1 MAGRSVNVDLRIKA
15 QDEASKALENV
26 GKALK
31 DLAGAGALAGSGSA
45 GINKFIENITK
56 NVDALGLVSKKA
68 AETLSRLGGDDSRL
82 RSQLAGVTKS
92 IDERTKS
99 VAELAKAEA
108 DLQRIQGSFKNI
120 SAQKQR
126 TFIGPVPQ
134 KLSGLSNT
142 LSAEQSALTKELAA
156 REALIGKLVQNR
168 EAQRQLED
176 VQRQAEKVAISSTD
190 AILKQGAALDAL
202 AAAQKR
208 AQQAAQQN
216 SVRTRIEQVA
226 GVDRAAATANPNL
239 SAASQASLERAR
251 QVKAAADYE
260 KLFADTLA
268 REAELEARI
277 TAENQRQTAERQ
289 KQAELARRATQDR
302 INELTGVNRSTP
314 ANPNL
319 SAASQASLERAR
331 RAATE
336 RELSSTFAPVAAAD
350 EAKRIAEAAKAFNAF
365 EEAARRGATAF
376 NNIKQY
382 ARDVAEALDPTARAT
397 RLVAE
402 EQKRLDAAVV
412 AGVLNRDQ
420 ATRSINNY
428 KNSLDG
434 TTDSERRA
442 QRETETLK
450 NYVQELRRQYDA
462 EAYAQQF
469 LVRETEKLNLARRK
483 GIILTD
489 EELAKAKELVKR
501 KAEQLGPNSN
511 PSLFGLAPYQTQN
524 LLFQFNDIATQLSS
538 GTSLTQTLAQ
548 QGGQILQL
556 FPQVGNS
563 IITAM
568 RVGGVA
574 IAGATLAIGGLVA
587 GISRALENAER
598 LRAFN
603 AILAS
608 NADGAR
614 YTAAALNETARAM
627 REFGVSS
634 EDSIKLVRQAVV
646 RGLNPDAILEFGKA
660 AKGLAVILGTD
671 VPSAGNELV
680 NVMRGGFQAIVDLDD
695 KTNTLTASQRKLIRE
710 MVEQG
715 RVTEATNM
723 ALRIFNDEFSDTAS
737 KAEGPWQTAI
747 NELAVSWSNLL
758 DKLANS
764 GPIKAA
770 VSGLTGLVEI
780 VSGAVD
786 RLDGLNTV
794 VEKQTRLTAIV
805 TQEDGGLRNRAVA
818 TPNGYVARP
827 GFENDFRT
835 KQQIAEA
842 NRLQREISAEQRK
855 INDEK
860 LASEKQV
867 TNQANSRV
875 VKANDEVKASQ
886 RRLALE
892 KKITSEA
899 DVRAAV
905 EAKRAE
911 LFIQASQNP
920 RFRGASDNIIGE
932 YVNTQLDTYRIGVEE
947 KLTSYKKQQA
957 DESERE
963 AKARNTAT
971 YQAMALL
978 RKSEGRGGKSVA
990 TPYWDVNAYR
1000 AGFGSD
1006 TFTREDGS
1014 VGRVTQATRV
1024 TPQMAERD
1032 LERRVNELLDVIK
1045 KRITPERLND
1055 FSPPQQGAIV
1065 SLYYNYGKN
1074 ADRIKKDLEPLL
1086 QSGTNE
1092 QIAAMVRSFANDKP
1106 RTKNGKAVNYDRR
1119 MAEAAIL
1126 AQPNLSVEEGARE
1139 FIEERDDAQEKFNQ
1153 SLDAQLDAEE
1163 RSIANRKA
1171 LVGLQGDALRAE
1183 IQRQQVA
1190 DAIAQ
1195 REAEIAK
1202 INEQRARD
1210 GKAPIEFSQEERN
1223 RIEATV
1229 RARLVLNEPEQQF
1242 AELQKQVDDLQ
1253 TRRGA
1258 LQARLEVEKGR
1269 GNTGA
1274 VTAIGQQIDEL
1285 DLKIKA
1291 ASQTALEFLNQPGNP
1306 EALNLYGVALDN
1318 VKGKYED
1325 LISLT
1330 NEWKFS
1336 IGGATISA
1344 SEFANAF
1351 TNTAVSAIDQFAQ
1364 AIASGKNAFSSL
1376 WDAFRQFAADFL
1388 LQIARMIQQQ
1398 IIFNLVSGLL
1408 KGLAGGLGGG
1418 AAPTNSFSGGF
1429 SNFNLSGVQ
1438 FHKGGVVGSGGDYR
1452 SISPAMFATANRY
1465 HSGGIAGLKPG
1476 EVPSI
1481 LMQGE
1486 EVLTRDDP
1494 RHIMNGGG
1502 GGGGG
1507 AVKIVNAFDEGDVIS
1522 KAMETKAGEKAILNF
1537 VRNNSRAVRNA
1548 LG

>member
-1 MAGRSVNVDLRIKA
+1 VAGRSVNVDLRIKA
-15 QDEASKALENV
+15 QDEASKALDTV

-56 NVDALGLVSKKA
+56 NVDALGAVSKKA
-68 AETLSRLGGDDSRL
+68 AESLSRLGGDDSRL

-92 IDERTKS
+92 IDERTRS

-126 TFIGPVPQ
+126 TFVGPVPP
-134 KLSGLSNT
+134 KLTSLSNT
-142 LSAEQSALTKELAA
+142 LNAEQSALAKELAA

-168 EAQRQLED
+168 DAQRQLEE
-176 VQRQAEKVAISSTD
+176 VQRQAERAAIASTD

-208 AQQAAQQN
+208 ARQAAQQN
-216 SVRTRIEQVA
+216 SVRSRIEQTT
-226 GVDRAAATANPNL
+226 GVDRSPDFTNQSRATQAA
-239 SAASQASLERAR
+239 LEKAR
-251 QVKAAADYE
+251 QTKAAADYE

-289 KQAELARRATQDR
+289 KQAELARKATQDR
-302 INELTGVNRSTP
+302 INELTGVNRGQSST
-314 ANPNL
+314 NPNL
-319 SAASQASLERAR
+319 SQKSQEALEKAR
-331 RAATE
+331 RAAAE
-336 RELSSTFAPVAAAD
+336 RELSNTFAPIAAAD

-365 EEAARRGATAF
+365 EEAARRGAASF
-376 NNIKQY
+376 NAIKQY
-382 ARDVAEALDPTARAT
+382 ARDVAESLDPVARST

-402 EQKRLDAAVV
+402 EQKRLDDAVRN
-412 AGVLNRDQ
+412 GVLSRQQ
-420 ATRSINNY
+420 ANAALQRY
-428 KNSLDG
+428 KANLDG

-442 QRETETLK
+442 QRETEALK
-450 NYVQELRRQYDA
+450 TYVQELRREFDA

-469 LVRETEKLNLARRK
+469 LVRETEKLNKALRQGILTQQEYGKALEVVRRK
-483 GIILTD
+483 S
-489 EELAKAKELVKR
+489 
-501 KAEQLGPNSN
+501 EQLGPNAN

-524 LLFQFNDIATQLSS
+524 LLFQLNDIATQLAS
-538 GTSLTQTLAQ
+538 GTSLSQTLAQ

-556 FPQVGNS
+556 FPRVGNS

-568 RVGGVA
+568 RAGGIA
-574 IAGATLAIGGLVA
+574 IAGVAVVLGGLVA
-587 GISRALENAER
+587 GIGRALENAER
-598 LRAFN
+598 LRTFD

-608 NADGAR
+608 NADSAQ
-614 YTAAALNETARAM
+614 YTAKALNETARAM
-627 REFGVSS
+627 REFGVTS
-634 EDSIKLVRQAVV
+634 EDSIKLVRQAIS
-646 RGLNPDAILEFGKA
+646 RGLNPDSILEFGKA

-671 VPSAGNELV
+671 VPSAGTELV
-680 NVMRGGFQAIVDLDD
+680 NVMRGGYQAVIELDE
-695 KTNTLTASQRKLIRE
+695 KTNVLTASQRKLIRE

-723 ALRIFNDEFSDTAS
+723 ALRIFTDEFSDTAS
-737 KAEGPWQTAI
+737 KAEGPWQSAI

-758 DKLANS
+758 DKLGNS
-764 GPIKAA
+764 APIKAA
-770 VSGLTGLVEI
+770 VSGLTGLVEV

-786 RLDGLNTV
+786 ALDGINTIQ
-794 VEKQTRLTAIV
+794 EKQVRLQEIV
-805 TQEDGGLRNRAVA
+805 TSEFGGLRNRATA
-818 TPNGYVARP
+818 TPSGYVARA
-827 GFENDFRT
+827 GFENDYRT
-835 KQQIAEA
+835 KRQIEEA
-842 NRLQREISAEQRK
+842 NRLQREITAEQRK
-855 INDEK
+855 LVAEK
-860 LASEKQV
+860 LAAEKAS
-867 TNQANSRV
+867 TDQANSRV
-875 VKANDEVKASQ
+875 EKANDEVKAAQ
-886 RRLALE
+886 KRLAIE

-905 EAKRAE
+905 EEKRKE
-911 LFIQASQNP
+911 LFIQAQQNP
-920 RFRGASDNIIGE
+920 RFRGASDQVIGE
-932 YVNTQLDTYRIGVEE
+932 YVNTQLGTYRLQVEE

-957 DESERE
+957 DEAERE
-963 AKARNTAT
+963 FKARNTAT

-978 RKSEGRGGKSVA
+978 RQTEGRGGKSVA
-990 TPYWDVNAYR
+990 TPYWDVNAWR

-1014 VGRVTQATRV
+1014 VGRVTQSTRV

-1032 LERRVNELLDVIK
+1032 LERRVNELIDVIK
-1045 KRITPERLND
+1045 KRIGGERFND
-1055 FSPPQQGAIV
+1055 FSAKQQGAIV

-1092 QIAAMVRSFANDKP
+1092 QIAAMVRSFANDRP
-1106 RTKNGKAVNYDRR
+1106 YRKNGKAVNYDRR

-1126 AQPNLSVEEGARE
+1126 AQPNLSVEEGAIQYR
-1139 FIEERDDAQEKFNQ
+1139 EERDDAQQKFNQ

-1171 LVGLQGDALRAE
+1171 LVGLQGEALRAE
-1183 IQRQQVA
+1183 IERQQIA
-1190 DAIAQ
+1190 DAIAA
-1195 REAEIAK
+1195 REEEVARL
-1202 INEQRARD
+1202 NEQRVRD
-1210 GKAPIEFSQEERN
+1210 GKAPIEFTQADRER
-1223 RIEATV
+1223 IVVTV
-1229 RARLVLNEPEQQF
+1229 RARLKLDEPTKV
-1242 AELQKQVDDLQ
+1242 AADLQKQVDDLQ
-1253 TRRGA
+1253 SRKSI
-1258 LQARLEVEKGR
+1258 LQADLTQKQQ
-1269 GNTGA
+1269 TGD
-1274 VTAIGQQIDEL
+1274 VGGMRDVQRQIEEIDA
-1285 DLKIKA
+1285 KIAQA
-1291 ASQTALEFLNQPGNP
+1291 AQNYLNFLNTPGNAD
-1306 EALNLYGVALDN
+1306 ALGLYGVELDN
-1318 VKGKYED
+1318 M
-1325 LISLT
+1325 ISKMTQLSQKT
-1330 NEWKFS
+1330 AEWKLT
-1336 IGGATISA
+1336 IGSATITA

-1351 TNTAVSAIDQFAQ
+1351 TNTAVSALDQFAQ
-1364 AIASGKNAFSSL
+1364 AIATGKNAFSSL

-1418 AAPTNSFSGGF
+1418 ASAATNSFSGGF

-1438 FHKGGVVGSGGDYR
+1438 FHKGGLVGSGGEFR
-1452 SISPAMFATANRY
+1452 SVTPSMFANATRY

-1481 LMQGE
+1481 LMKGE

-1494 RHIMNGGG
+1494 RHMLNGGG
-1502 GGGGG
+1502 GASGS
-1507 AVKIVNAFDEGDVIS
+1507 VKIVNAFDYGDVVS

-1537 VRNNSRAVRNA
+1537 VRNNSRAVRSA
-1548 LG
+1548 MG